1 MIIVSDTT
9 TLTYLSRI
17 GLLDLLPGVVGAPVL
32 VPPAVWDELILRRPE
47 MPGVAELRAQPW
59 LQVHPLPPSTPLE
72 SELEAQLDR
81 GEAEAIQLA
90 EVLGADVLVMD
101 ERKGRRVAEERG
113 LKVVGLIGILVGAKK
128 VGLIPSVRGVLS
140 SLIGCG
146 FRAHPS
152 LIARALRLVDED

>member
-17 GLLDLLPGVVGAPVL
+17 GLLDLVPGVVGTPVL
-32 VPPAVWDELILRRPE
+32 VPPAVWDELVHRRPE
-47 MPGVAELRAQPW
+47 MPGVAELRARPW
-59 LQVHPLPPSTPLE
+59 LQVHPLPASTPLE

-90 EVLGADVLVMD
+90 KLLGADLLIMD
-101 ERKGRRVAEERG
+101 ERKGRRIAENRG
-113 LKVVGLIGILVGAKK
+113 LNVVGLIGILVRAKGA
-128 VGLIPSVRGVLS
+128 GLVPSLGDVLQRLTVS
-140 SLIGCG
+140 G

-152 LIARALRLVDED
+152 LIAQALRLAHED